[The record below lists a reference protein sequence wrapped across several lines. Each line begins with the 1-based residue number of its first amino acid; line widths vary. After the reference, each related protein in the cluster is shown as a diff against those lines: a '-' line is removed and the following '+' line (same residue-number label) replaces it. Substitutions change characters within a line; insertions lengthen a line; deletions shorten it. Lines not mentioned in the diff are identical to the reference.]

1 MWFRN
6 MHEGTI
12 NTRDCLGAS
21 HVFFCVLVA
30 ILVTSLVLIEGG
42 PLTIQKCYHVYN
54 VAGKLNSNPV
64 CPLDSGVITL
74 YCTCCLL
81 VFCSY
86 SHGHAKHGHIISE
99 VK

>member
-12 NTRDCLGAS
+12 NTRAGIFPALINTHDCLGAS
-21 HVFFCVLVA
+21 HAFFCVLVA

-42 PLTIQKCYHVYN
+42 PLNIQKCYHVYN

-64 CPLDSGVITL
+64 CPLDSDTVWCDHSLL
-74 YCTCCLL
+74 YLL
-81 VFCSY
+81 PVT
-86 SHGHAKHGHIISE
+86 
-99 VK
+99 VL